1 MKNLIIHPEDG
12 STVFL
17 KKIYEGLTDKTA
29 VTGGV
34 DKEAIR
40 ELILRSDRV
49 FMLGHG
55 TPSGLISVGKFINA
69 GTYII
74 DYSMVD
80 ALKKQDNNI
89 YIWCDAD
96 CFVRARK
103 LKGFFSGM
111 FISEMA
117 EALRFDIP
125 DPTEEMIYNS
135 NFEFSTLMSK
145 YLDCDKRTLHAN
157 VVREYR
163 KLAESNPVARYNVR
177 RLYVR

>member
-1 MKNLIIHPEDG
+1 MENLIIHPEDD

-17 KKIYEGLTDKTA
+17 TNIYEGLPDKTV
-29 VTGGV
+29 VTGGI
-34 DKEAIR
+34 DKESVR
-40 ELILRSDRV
+40 DLILHASRV
-49 FMLGHG
+49 LMLGHG
-55 TPSGLISVGKFINA
+55 TSSGLISVGKFIN
-69 GTYII
+69 TRLFII

-80 ALKKQDNNI
+80 ALRKQDNNI

-96 CFVRARK
+96 RFVRARK

-125 DPTEEMIYNS
+125 KPTGEMINES
-135 NFEFSTLMSK
+135 NFEFGTLMSK
-145 YLDCDKRTLHAN
+145 YLDCDKRTLHAS

-163 KLAESNPVARYNVR
+163 KLAQSNPVVRYNVK
-177 RLYVR
+177 RLFIR